1 MKKVLSHSFW
11 SPLGRDGRGSGTKHK
26 LIWLIVAFLV
36 IDLILFASIVRPVSA
51 AKKVEDYNVAADIST
66 SCNVAALQAKLS
78 LEDESQDIIEEG
90 KKERAQKAGTDSFLD
105 ELESMESKIFA
116 HGITYSWSHPAS
128 SYESAINGK
137 PRVNCATYVSWTLQQ
152 LGLLPKGYA
161 FYISGSLHGKA
172 ASTIKNS
179 EYFTVK
185 YNVGKV
191 SSADLQVGDI
201 VGWKTHTCVY
211 AGTDSNGNRLWYTA
225 GGKDVS
231 SKNLGAKTKKYSS
244 KYITVLIRI
253 NWDKVA
259 GE

>member
-1 MKKVLSHSFW
+1 MKRLLSH
-11 SPLGRDGRGSGTKHK
+11 KHK
-26 LIWLIVAFLV
+26 LIWLIVTFLV
-36 IDLILFASIVRPVSA
+36 IDLFLFASIVRPVNA

-78 LEDESQDIIEEG
+78 LEDESQDIIKAG
-90 KKERAQKAGTDSFLD
+90 KKERMQKEGVESFLE

-116 HGITYSWSHPAS
+116 HGITYSWYHPAS

-137 PRVNCATYVSWTLQQ
+137 PRVNCATYVSWSLQQ
-152 LGLLPKGYA
+152 MGLLPKGYA
-161 FYISGSLHGKA
+161 FYISDTLHGKA

-179 EYFTVK
+179 DYFTVK

-211 AGTDSNGNRLWYTA
+211 AGTDDNGNRLWYTA
-225 GGKDVS
+225 GGGDVS
-231 SKNLGAKTKKYSS
+231 SKNLGPKTKKYSN

-259 GE
+259 EE